1 VRIIV
6 KLERQSVLLVQ
17 AIYWH
22 SENRELRGNWEAHWR
37 RKLEE
42 VKDQG
47 FGNLSKESR
56 SGELC

>member
-1 VRIIV
+1 V